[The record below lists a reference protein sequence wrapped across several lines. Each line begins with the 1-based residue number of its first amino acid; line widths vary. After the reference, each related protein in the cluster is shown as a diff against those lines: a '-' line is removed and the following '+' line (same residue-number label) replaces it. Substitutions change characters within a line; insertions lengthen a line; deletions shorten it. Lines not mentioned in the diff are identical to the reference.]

1 MNKPTSELNTTVL
14 LDKENFIEIFK
25 VTGIN
30 TRILFLLLICCIF
43 EIIGIIAAFNNNMA
57 MAIAFITSG
66 MSLYLLRY
74 MRDTWHVSIMLEQV
88 YPHKEMD
95 YTIRYKYQFN
105 NDGIDVTIS
114 HRYKNEQKEL
124 HINYRDIKKL
134 IYSKNYTI
142 LRTKDNTFLYFER
155 DSKAEHYFSKKFN
168 KRRFNE
174 E

>member
-105 NDGIDVTIS
+105 K
-114 HRYKNEQKEL
+114 KNC
-124 HINYRDIKKL
+124 I
-134 IYSKNYTI
+134 
-142 LRTKDNTFLYFER
+142 
-155 DSKAEHYFSKKFN
+155 
-168 KRRFNE
+168 
-174 E
+174 